1 MHLELMNLETES
13 KLFVSSSKK
22 ESVVLETLDGLEF
35 QKVCGRIFEK
45 LQYGRVEVCP
55 YTGDMGRDLLI
66 QTNAGLIVV
75 ECKHQPHSSIGRPV
89 VQKLHSAAISSRAIR
104 GILITTGKFS
114 VQAIEHAKS
123 LAPPIELIDRNILT
137 DLATQA
143 GMELI
148 LEGKKHTVL
157 TYPVSSNDKLQDR
170 INRSINS
177 RFKSY
182 PEIAS
187 KLLRI
192 KNRGFA
198 MYPSYVIQYDVNA
211 TFETSVGVIH
221 RENAEN
227 RIILIDGNE
236 GKLLKEEIAKHIK
249 SASLTVYDE
258 STYKDSNLK
267 KVSFR
272 IDDNTLKTLSMKYI
286 SNFHTKNK
294 TYWGKNNQKYT
305 KLCVPNERHIFISNT
320 KQVYVPFQ
328 QIELQAF
335 KIKYDITAI
344 ENSENL
350 LCYTKI
356 FNCSVCGGYI
366 KDTKT
371 LCNSCGAIVHNKAIL
386 DSHSF
391 ECKICGKTLCRKC
404 AYDLGFNK
412 KVCKEC
418 SLKNGKDL
426 KPLSMEMNQHTIL
439 GILFIIGGGIGVLMN
454 VLLVTFVFILVGI
467 GIILSNKKSQ
477 APPYEFI

>member
-1 MHLELMNLETES
+1 MNIETES
-13 KLFVSSSKK
+13 KPLVSSSKK

-89 VQKLHSAAISSRAIR
+89 VQKLHSAAISSGAIR

-170 INRSINS
+170 IDRFINS
-177 RFKSY
+177 RFESY
-182 PEIAS
+182 PETAS

-192 KNRGFA
+192 KNRGFT
-198 MYPSYVIQYDVNA
+198 MFPSYVIQYDVNA

-221 RENAEN
+221 VENAKD
-227 RIILIDGNE
+227 RTIIIDGNE
-236 GKLLKEEIAKHIK
+236 GKLLKEEIAKHVM

-258 STYKDSNLK
+258 STYKDLDLRKENFH
-267 KVSFR
+267 V
-272 IDDNTLKTLSMKYI
+272 DANTLKTLSKNYI
-286 SNFHTKNK
+286 SIFHTKNK
-294 TYWGKNNQKYT
+294 TYRGRNNQSYT
-305 KLCVPNERHIFISNT
+305 KLCAPSERDILISNT
-320 KQVYVPFQ
+320 KQVYIPFQ

-335 KIKYDITAI
+335 KMKYDITAI
-344 ENSENL
+344 ENSKNL
-350 LCYTKI
+350 LCYTKM
-356 FNCSVCGGYI
+356 FNCAVCGGYI
-366 KDTKT
+366 KDEKV

-391 ECKICGKTLCRKC
+391 QCKICGKTLCRNC
-404 AYDLGFNK
+404 TYDLGFDN

-418 SLKNGKDL
+418 AIKSGREIKL
-426 KPLSMEMNQHTIL
+426 LSMEMNQHTTL
-439 GILFIIGGGIGVLMN
+439 GVLFIIGGSIGALMN
-454 VLLVTFVFILVGI
+454 VLLVAFILIIIGI
-467 GIILSNKKSQ
+467 GIMLSNQKSQ
-477 APPYEFI
+477 APAYEFI

>member
-1 MHLELMNLETES
+1 MNIETEF
-13 KLFVSSSKK
+13 KPLISSSKK
-22 ESVVLETLDGLEF
+22 ESVVLETLDGFEF
-35 QKVCGRIFEK
+35 EKVCGRIFEK
-45 LQYGRVEVCP
+45 LQYGRVEVVQ

-66 QTNAGLIVV
+66 HTNAGLMVV
-75 ECKHQPHSSIGRPV
+75 ECKHQPNSSIGRPV
-89 VQKLHSAAISSRAIR
+89 VQKLHSAAISSKAIR
-104 GILITTGKFS
+104 GIIVTTGKFS
-114 VQAIEHAKS
+114 VQSIEHAKS
-123 LAPPIELIDRNILT
+123 LTPPIELIDRNILT

-148 LEGKKHTVL
+148 FEGKTHTVL

-170 INRSINS
+170 IDRFINS
-177 RFKSY
+177 RFESY
-182 PEIAS
+182 PEAAS
-187 KLLRI
+187 KLVRI

-198 MYPSYVIQYDVNA
+198 MHPSYVIQYDVNA

-221 RENAEN
+221 RENAEDGT
-227 RIILIDGNE
+227 ILIDGNE
-236 GKLLKEEIAKHIK
+236 GKLLKQEIAKHIK

-258 STYKDSNLK
+258 SIYKDSNLK
-267 KVSFR
+267 KVNFH
-272 IDDNTLKTLSMKYI
+272 IDANTLKTLSKNYI
-286 SNFHTKNK
+286 SNFHTKNI

-305 KLCVPNERHIFISNT
+305 KLCMPSERDIFISNI

-328 QIELQAF
+328 QIELQVI

-350 LCYTKI
+350 LCYTKM
-356 FNCSVCGGYI
+356 FNCAVCGGYI
-366 KDTKT
+366 KNTKT
-371 LCNSCGAIVHNKAIL
+371 LCNSCGAVVHNKAIL

-404 AYDLGFNK
+404 TYDLGFDK

-418 SLKNGKDL
+418 AIKSGGEV
-426 KPLSMEMNQHTIL
+426 KPVSMEMNQRTIL

-454 VLLVTFVFILVGI
+454 LLLVTSAFIIVGT
-467 GIILSNKKSQ
+467 GIMLLNRKTQ